1 MQVKHLPLLIAV
13 AVLSLGIMITG
24 CSGGTP
30 ETATVGQPAPN
41 FTLPDLDS
49 DSVSLEDFKG
59 RPMLINF
66 WKINCAPCLSE
77 VDHLQAAYEKYDT
90 EEMVILTINVSD
102 GSGTIRQFQQENDL
116 TFPVLLDTES
126 KAVRLYAITGVPT
139 TFLIDADGI
148 IRNKI
153 LGPFDSPESID
164 AQLQEIMP

>member
-1 MQVKHLPLLIAV
+1 MQMKHLPLLIAV

-24 CSGGTP
+24 CSNDTP
-30 ETATVGQPAPN
+30 KTATVGQPAPN

-77 VDHLQAAYEKYDT
+77 VDHLQATYEKYDS
-90 EEMVILTINVSD
+90 EELVLLTINVSD
-102 GSGTIRQFQQENDL
+102 GSGTIKQFQQDNEL
-116 TFPVLLDTES
+116 TFPVLLDTEG
-126 KAVRLYAITGVPT
+126 KAIRLYAIPGVPT

-153 LGPFDSPESID
+153 IGPFDSPASID